1 MKHSLL
7 IFLLPMA
14 LNACAQSLSS
24 PSPIATTGMANPE
37 LALQRSIAETTTD
50 LRELGSIRPSPV
62 VASANQ
68 PVLPD
73 DLTRRIWF
81 VWDGPLGKAVAK
93 LGQEIGYSVTVT
105 GHPRAMRV
113 ATNSVA
119 AVVDILRTLGDQ
131 AGDQAMVS
139 VDPLHHAITVA
150 WHA

>member
-1 MKHSLL
+1 MAAGDPLTFRAENRKGLLLSHAILRVNPATAYPKRGHESALGACMKEKATQPILLQQSQDDLRSFFRYPEKLMKHSLL

-68 PVLPD
+68 PRSPM
-73 DLTRRIWF
+73 T
-81 VWDGPLGKAVAK
+81 
-93 LGQEIGYSVTVT
+93 
-105 GHPRAMRV
+105 
-113 ATNSVA
+113 
-119 AVVDILRTLGDQ
+119 
-131 AGDQAMVS
+131 
-139 VDPLHHAITVA
+139 
-150 WHA
+150 